1 MRQYHNIKRQYPDA
15 ILFFRMGDFYET
27 FYEDAKIA
35 SRVLGIALTSRD
47 KNSGE
52 PIPLAG
58 VPHHAADSYLTK
70 FIKAGYKVAICE
82 QVEDPKKA
90 KGLVKRDVIRVITPG
105 TVIEPN
111 ILDKKSNNYLASI
124 SQMGDHYG
132 FAHVDLSTGEF
143 SVTELET
150 ANKLMAEVERV
161 HPAECLVSERFEEE
175 SKVVKSIVET
185 VNPAINHIPGW
196 VFSPDAARSELIE
209 HFHTLSLDGFGCENM
224 PSAISAAGALIY
236 YLKDTQK
243 QEVEHIK
250 SLSTYSLEDHMILDA
265 DTQRNLELMRAL
277 RDGSTKGTLL
287 EVLDET
293 LTPMGGRRLRHDMLR
308 PLIDV
313 KQIQA
318 RLDAIAEFHSRIVFQ
333 DEFREILKD
342 MHDME
347 RLIARI
353 SLGTGNARDM
363 LALRSSLRL
372 LPLIKEKLS
381 NCEATLLCVLN
392 EEMEDISDVAALIE
406 RSIYEDPPV
415 TLTEGNIIKDGYNA
429 ELDEL
434 RGVSSSGKE
443 WIAKLQETERK
454 RTKISSLKIG
464 YNDAFGYY
472 IEVTKSNLHLVPE
485 DYIRKQTLVNSERY
499 ITPELKEYESRVLNA
514 QERIEELEYEVF
526 CEIRDQVAGST
537 QRIQKAASIVAML
550 DVLSALAHVASKCNY
565 VKPNVN
571 DSDEIII
578 KDGRHPVVE
587 RYTVGEGFVPNDLFT
602 DCDEHQML
610 IITGPNM
617 SGKCL
622 SSDTMIFTDQ
632 GLVPI
637 VDLMPDGSSV
647 NEFARTDCQVQGTNS
662 RSQVTHFYNGGRQ
675 ATLKLTTR
683 LGYHLEGTP
692 EHKVWVRFPD
702 GSEGW
707 KLLGDVAGGDFVA
720 IDRQI
725 DLWGEET
732 GIDCSAAE
740 SLRKVKRYRLPS
752 RLDED
757 LAYIMGL
764 LVGDGTLTYTNCV
777 SLSTGDPFIAD
788 EYSRIVKE
796 LFGYRPRCKPNG
808 KDYSITSKQIRV
820 FLEALDLKY
829 VRSYEKHIPQSI
841 LRAPRHIVIAFLQG
855 LFDADGSVENR
866 YGNVRFSTSSISL
879 ARQVQLLLLNL
890 GIIASI
896 HVKKT
901 KCMPNYRLFIDGADA
916 IAFHQQ
922 IGFRLPRKK
931 ERSSLASDLRMPNVG
946 GIPHMESVLKK
957 VQQRIVATKDKPVA
971 LKHNR
976 SVNSIFYTYIPSG
989 RNISYSKLDELISYC
1004 RENGVECTELEC
1016 IAARR
1021 YFYDP
1026 VVRIEPGEADVY
1038 DLSVVEDHA
1047 YVAGGLVSHNST
1059 YLRQVALITLM
1070 AQMGSFVP
1078 ASEASIGIVDRI
1090 FTRVGAS
1097 DNLVMGRSTFLV
1109 EMNETANI
1117 LNNATRRSLLILDEI
1132 GRGTST
1138 YDGLSIA
1145 WAVAEHILDKTKL
1158 GARTLFATHYHEL
1171 IELGG
1176 THFGAKNYN
1185 VAVREWNDQ
1194 VVFLRKIVEGGT
1206 DQSYGIHV
1214 AQLAGLPSGVIERAR
1229 EILEAL
1235 EKNSSNT
1242 DEEKTD
1248 VLEQPQP
1255 VAHKVSPE
1263 TKYHPHIQ
1271 LSLFGSR
1278 ADDIV
1283 DELNDLDITNMTP
1296 LQALNKLQELKKK
1309 AEN

>member
-15 ILFFRMGDFYET
+15 ILFFRMGDFFET

-111 ILDKKSNNYLASI
+111 ILDKKANNYLASI
-124 SQMGDHYG
+124 SRIGDQYG
-132 FAHVDLSTGEF
+132 FAHMDLSTGEF

-150 ANKLMAEVERV
+150 ENKLMAEIERV

-175 SKVVKSIVET
+175 NKAVKSIIET
-185 VNPAINHIPGW
+185 VNPAINHVPGW
-196 VFSPDAARSELIE
+196 VFSPDAARSELID
-209 HFHTLSLDGFGCENM
+209 HFQTLSLDGFGCENM

-265 DTQRNLELMRAL
+265 DTQRNLELMRSL

-293 LTPMGGRRLRHDMLR
+293 LTAMGGRRLRQDMLR

-318 RLDAIAEFHSRIVFQ
+318 RLGAIAEFHSRIVFQ
-333 DEFREILKD
+333 DEFREILKN

-406 RSIYEDPPV
+406 RSIYEDPPI
-415 TLTEGNIIKDGYNA
+415 TLTEGNIIKDGYNT

-499 ITPELKEYESRVLNA
+499 ITPELKDYESRVLNA

-587 RYTVGEGFVPNDLFT
+587 RYTIGEGFVPNDLFT

-617 SGKCL
+617 SGK
-622 SSDTMIFTDQ
+622 
-632 GLVPI
+632 
-637 VDLMPDGSSV
+637 
-647 NEFARTDCQVQGTNS
+647 
-662 RSQVTHFYNGGRQ
+662 
-675 ATLKLTTR
+675 
-683 LGYHLEGTP
+683 
-692 EHKVWVRFPD
+692 
-702 GSEGW
+702 
-707 KLLGDVAGGDFVA
+707 
-720 IDRQI
+720 
-725 DLWGEET
+725 
-732 GIDCSAAE
+732 
-740 SLRKVKRYRLPS
+740 
-752 RLDED
+752 
-757 LAYIMGL
+757 
-764 LVGDGTLTYTNCV
+764 
-777 SLSTGDPFIAD
+777 
-788 EYSRIVKE
+788 
-796 LFGYRPRCKPNG
+796 
-808 KDYSITSKQIRV
+808 
-820 FLEALDLKY
+820 
-829 VRSYEKHIPQSI
+829 
-841 LRAPRHIVIAFLQG
+841 
-855 LFDADGSVENR
+855 
-866 YGNVRFSTSSISL
+866 
-879 ARQVQLLLLNL
+879 
-890 GIIASI
+890 
-896 HVKKT
+896 
-901 KCMPNYRLFIDGADA
+901 
-916 IAFHQQ
+916 
-922 IGFRLPRKK
+922 
-931 ERSSLASDLRMPNVG
+931 
-946 GIPHMESVLKK
+946 
-957 VQQRIVATKDKPVA
+957 
-971 LKHNR
+971 
-976 SVNSIFYTYIPSG
+976 
-989 RNISYSKLDELISYC
+989 
-1004 RENGVECTELEC
+1004 
-1016 IAARR
+1016 
-1021 YFYDP
+1021 
-1026 VVRIEPGEADVY
+1026 
-1038 DLSVVEDHA
+1038 
-1047 YVAGGLVSHNST
+1047 ST
-1059 YLRQVALITLM
+1059 YLRQVALIALM

-1145 WAVAEHILDKTKL
+1145 WSVAEHILDKTKL

-1171 IELGG
+1171 IQLGN

-1214 AQLAGLPSGVIERAR
+1214 AQLAGLPSGVIDRAR

-1271 LSLFGSR
+1271 LSLFGTK

-1309 AEN
+1309 AES

>member
-1 MRQYHNIKRQYPDA
+1 MAKRLTPLMRQYHNIKRQYPDA

-124 SQMGDHYG
+124 SRMNDCYG

-185 VNPAINHIPGW
+185 VNPAINHVPGW

-308 PLIDV
+308 PLLDV

-353 SLGTGNARDM
+353 SLGTANARDM

-372 LPLIKEKLS
+372 LPLIKEKLN

-392 EEMEDISDVAALIE
+392 EEMEDISDVASLIE
-406 RSIYEDPPV
+406 RSIYEDPPL

-443 WIAKLQETERK
+443 WIAKLQETERR

-485 DYIRKQTLVNSERY
+485 DYIRKQTLVNSERF
-499 ITPELKEYESRVLNA
+499 ITPDLKEYESRVLNA
-514 QERIEELEYEVF
+514 QERIQELEYELF
-526 CEIRDQVAGST
+526 CQIREQVAEST

-565 VKPNVN
+565 VKPSVN

-587 RYTVGEGFVPNDLFT
+587 RYTVGEGFVPNDLFI
-602 DCDEHQML
+602 DCDEHQMI

-617 SGKCL
+617 SGK
-622 SSDTMIFTDQ
+622 
-632 GLVPI
+632 
-637 VDLMPDGSSV
+637 
-647 NEFARTDCQVQGTNS
+647 
-662 RSQVTHFYNGGRQ
+662 
-675 ATLKLTTR
+675 
-683 LGYHLEGTP
+683 
-692 EHKVWVRFPD
+692 
-702 GSEGW
+702 
-707 KLLGDVAGGDFVA
+707 
-720 IDRQI
+720 
-725 DLWGEET
+725 
-732 GIDCSAAE
+732 
-740 SLRKVKRYRLPS
+740 
-752 RLDED
+752 
-757 LAYIMGL
+757 
-764 LVGDGTLTYTNCV
+764 
-777 SLSTGDPFIAD
+777 
-788 EYSRIVKE
+788 
-796 LFGYRPRCKPNG
+796 
-808 KDYSITSKQIRV
+808 
-820 FLEALDLKY
+820 
-829 VRSYEKHIPQSI
+829 
-841 LRAPRHIVIAFLQG
+841 
-855 LFDADGSVENR
+855 
-866 YGNVRFSTSSISL
+866 
-879 ARQVQLLLLNL
+879 
-890 GIIASI
+890 
-896 HVKKT
+896 
-901 KCMPNYRLFIDGADA
+901 
-916 IAFHQQ
+916 
-922 IGFRLPRKK
+922 
-931 ERSSLASDLRMPNVG
+931 
-946 GIPHMESVLKK
+946 
-957 VQQRIVATKDKPVA
+957 
-971 LKHNR
+971 
-976 SVNSIFYTYIPSG
+976 
-989 RNISYSKLDELISYC
+989 
-1004 RENGVECTELEC
+1004 
-1016 IAARR
+1016 
-1021 YFYDP
+1021 
-1026 VVRIEPGEADVY
+1026 
-1038 DLSVVEDHA
+1038 
-1047 YVAGGLVSHNST
+1047 ST
-1059 YLRQVALITLM
+1059 YLRQVALIALM

-1117 LNNATRRSLLILDEI
+1117 LNNANRRSLLILDEI

-1171 IELGG
+1171 IQLGD

-1214 AQLAGLPSGVIERAR
+1214 AQLAGLPNEVIDRAR

-1235 EKNSSNT
+1235 EKNGSKT
-1242 DEEKTD
+1242 DDEKTD

-1263 TKYHPHIQ
+1263 TKYHPPTQ

-1283 DELNDLDITNMTP
+1283 DELNGLDITNMTP
-1296 LQALNKLQELKKK
+1296 IQALNKLQELKKK
-1309 AEN
+1309 AES